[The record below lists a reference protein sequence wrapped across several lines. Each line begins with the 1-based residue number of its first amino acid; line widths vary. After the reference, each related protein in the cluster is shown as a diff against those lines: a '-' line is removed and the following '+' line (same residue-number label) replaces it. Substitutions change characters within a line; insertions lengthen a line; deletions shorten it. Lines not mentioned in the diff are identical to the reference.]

1 MGCYFKLLFVIITI
15 MYEGVHVAGE
25 CEAVVTAL
33 DTQEITWFSELYTR
47 EEKGEKSQNL
57 F

>member
-1 MGCYFKLLFVIITI
+1 MRVHTW
-15 MYEGVHVAGE
+15 EGGV
-25 CEAVVTAL
+25 EAVVTAL
-33 DTQEITWFSELYTR
+33 DGKEIICFSELYTG